1 MPKTSTVIFSAFRMA
16 MLHWMAD
23 PQWVI
28 PNIIAPFVFTT
39 VALTIFKDSTGPFG
53 LYAVLGGGMMGMWG
67 NTLYSSGF
75 AIQFEKW
82 QGTLEEVMAA
92 PSKLMHVIAGRSVSN
107 AVFGLTNMVAILVI
121 ASLAFRV
128 SLGIAEPFLFAF
140 SLILTLISI
149 SALGLVFASAF
160 VLSRSAQTLTNGLET
175 PLYIISGSMFPIA
188 LLPFW
193 VHPAAYVLGPAWGVD
208 AIRLATSQE
217 YASQT
222 FWAGMDVNVAIALDL
237 VTMMLITLAYVAI
250 ATVLFKIVEKRARI
264 KGTLVEA

>member
-1 MPKTSTVIFSAFRMA
+1 MLHALRVIYSAFRMA

-39 VALTIFKDSTGPFG
+39 VALTLFKNSTGPFG

-92 PSKLMHVIAGRSVSN
+92 PSKLLYIITGRSVSN
-107 AVFGLTNMVAILVI
+107 ALFGLTNMI
-121 ASLAFRV
+121 AVLLIAAVGFRI
-128 SLGIAEPFLFAF
+128 SLGISSPLIFAV
-140 SLILTLISI
+140 SLILTLFSV
-149 SALGLVFASAF
+149 SALGLIFASAF
-160 VLSRSAQTLTNGLET
+160 VLSRSAHTLTNGLEI

-193 VHPAAYVLGPAWGVD
+193 VHPAAYVLGPTWGID
-208 AIRLATSQE
+208 AIRLATSQN

-222 FWAGMDVNVAIALDL
+222 LWKGVDSNGAIALDII
-237 VTMMLITLAYVAI
+237 VMLAITLAYITI
-250 ATVLFKIVEKRARI
+250 ATLLFKMVERRARTF
-264 KGTLVEA
+264 GTLVEA